1 MIIRQLTIIYSGRSV
16 FSSMLGGRGEYS
28 TEPVGGGQT
37 PRIGGGTALSSKQ

>member
-37 PRIGGGTALSSKQ
+37 PHIGGGTALSSKQ